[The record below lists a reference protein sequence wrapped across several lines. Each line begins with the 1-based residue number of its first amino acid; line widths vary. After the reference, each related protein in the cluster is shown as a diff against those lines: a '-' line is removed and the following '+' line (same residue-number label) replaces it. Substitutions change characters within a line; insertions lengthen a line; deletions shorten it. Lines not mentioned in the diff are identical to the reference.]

1 MVGQTTPSQESMV
14 PGGVPNNE
22 EPPPDDKKQVLSG
35 AAQASSVAT
44 LGYLLIAAGHVWL
57 LKVHAEATSAEGQL
71 FAALAVVEVA
81 LAFEAAVFALGG
93 FGRPLSLAV
102 LILAGRLRLL
112 SAAIAWPWLVPW
124 GAELS
129 CRCGALSPSTGAGLL
144 RHSIG
149 GAVLIGA
156 FFALRE
162 VSFVVRGEPASALGT
177 SESQIGDCLP
187 SQAVLGG
194 QFRLDK
200 ADLEETGRVVFVPA
214 RPRQGLYVGAGLA
227 MLAGLTLGTAMAL
240 NTSFPPWLLLGALG
254 ALLGRWFGQLPKFK
268 GRGEEGAAAMAF
280 TNRTL
285 MWRREGPRLICR
297 FGELFWIFCC
307 IEELRRCEA
316 MPSWL
321 SSC

>member
-1 MVGQTTPSQESMV
+1 MVS
-14 PGGVPNNE
+14 GGRPTDE
-22 EPPPDDKKQVLSG
+22 EPPPDNAKVLSG
-35 AAQASSVAT
+35 AAQSSTVAT
-44 LGYLLIAAGHVWL
+44 LGYVLIVAGHMWL
-57 LKVHAEATSAEGQL
+57 LKVHAEATAADGQL
-71 FAALAVVEVA
+71 FAALATVELA

-102 LILAGRLRLL
+102 LTLAGRLRLL
-112 SAAIAWPWLVPW
+112 SAAVAWPWLVPW

-144 RHSIG
+144 RHSVG
-149 GAVLIGA
+149 AAVLIGA

-162 VSFVVRGEPASALGT
+162 VSFIVRGEPASALGT
-177 SESQIGDCLP
+177 SESQLGDCLP

-227 MLAGLTLGTAMAL
+227 MLAGLTLGTALAQV
-240 NTSFPPWLLLGALG
+240 NSFPPWLLLGALG

-268 GRGEEGAAAMAF
+268 GRGEEGAAAMKF
-280 TNRTL
+280 TDSAL

-316 MPSWL
+316 MSSWL
-321 SSC
+321 SVCQ

>member
-1 MVGQTTPSQESMV
+1 MAGQVTPSQESMV
-14 PGGVPNNE
+14 SGGGPNDE
-22 EPPPDDKKQVLSG
+22 EPPPDDTKKVLSG
-35 AAQASSVAT
+35 AAQASNLAT
-44 LGYLLIAAGHVWL
+44 LGYACIAAGHVWL
-57 LKVHAEATSAEGQL
+57 LKVHAEATAADGQL
-71 FAALAVVEVA
+71 FTTLAVVEVA

-93 FGRPLSLAV
+93 LGRPLNLAV
-102 LILAGRLRLL
+102 LTFAGRLRLL
-112 SAAIAWPWLVPW
+112 SAAVAWPWLVPW

-129 CRCGALSPSTGAGLL
+129 CRCGALSPSIGAGVL

-156 FFALRE
+156 FYALRE
-162 VSFVVRGEPASALGT
+162 VSFMVRGEPTSALGT

-227 MLAGLTLGTAMAL
+227 MLAGLTLGAAMAL
-240 NTSFPPWLLLGALG
+240 VNSFPPWLLLGALG
-254 ALLGRWFGQLPKFK
+254 ALLGRWYGQLPKFK
-268 GRGEEGAAAMAF
+268 GRGEEGAAAMAY
-280 TNRTL
+280 TDSAL

-307 IEELRRCEA
+307 IEELHRCEA
-316 MPSWL
+316 MPSWR
-321 SSC
+321 SVC